1 MKKIMM
7 ITLFS
12 ILLSLAWGAKVNIL
26 NDDPKVDIYIDGVL
40 AGKGNVSNYE
50 LPIGE
55 HYIKIFSG
63 DMIIY
68 AEPLRISDD
77 GMKTINTSYFV
88 EAKKTN
94 IANIGSKKVEAE
106 RIKDSRG
113 NFAMG
118 MYLSDSVSG
127 ISIKYFPLGNIGL
140 QFMGWADSSPG
151 SIYESYMIRP
161 IIQLGNYIILD
172 RHMNSYFAV
181 GVGKRVVEKGLVKE
195 DATISQAMIGAEG
208 SAALLGIP
216 LAIGSIGLLIMN
228 NDGNEKKLSSEEA
241 MYLMGFFGG
250 IFLSMVDNAYVNFEM
265 GFERSQDVNGSYKS
279 GIKLSSGMHFY
290 F

>member
-1 MKKIMM
+1 MKKLIM
-7 ITLFS
+7 ITFLS
-12 ILLSLAWGAKVNIL
+12 ILLSLVWGAKVNIL
-26 NDDPKVDIYIDGVL
+26 NDDPKVTIYIDGVL

-68 AEPLRISDD
+68 AEPLRINDD
-77 GMKTINTSYFV
+77 VMKTINTSYFV

-94 IANIGSKKVEAE
+94 IANIGSKKVEAD

-118 MYLSDSVSG
+118 MYYSESISG
-127 ISIKYFPLGNIGL
+127 ISVKYFPLGNIGL
-140 QFMGWADSSPG
+140 QFMGWSDSSPG
-151 SIYESYMIRP
+151 NVYESYMIRP
-161 IIQLGNYIILD
+161 IVQLGNYIILD
-172 RHMNSYFAV
+172 RHMNSYFAL
-181 GVGKRVVEKGLVKE
+181 GVGKRKVQNSSVNE
-195 DATISQAMIGAEG
+195 DATVLQAMMGAEG
-208 SAALLGIP
+208 TAALLGVP

-228 NDGNEKKLSSEEA
+228 SDGNDKSLSPEEA
-241 MYLMGFFGG
+241 MYLLGFFSG
-250 IFLSMVDNAYVNFEM
+250 IFLSMIDNAYVNFEM
-265 GFERSQDVNGSYKS
+265 GYERSQYADNTYKS
-279 GIKLSSGMHFY
+279 GIKLSTGMHLY

>member
-1 MKKIMM
+1 MKNIMM
-7 ITLFS
+7 ITFLS

-26 NDDPKVDIYIDGVL
+26 NDDPKVNIYIDGVL

-68 AEPLRISDD
+68 AEPLKINDD

-118 MYLSDSVSG
+118 MYFSDSVSG
-127 ISIKYFPLGNIGL
+127 VSVKYFPLGNIGL
-140 QFMGWADSSPG
+140 QFMGWSDSSPG
-151 SIYESYMIRP
+151 NIYESYMLRP

-172 RHMNSYFAV
+172 RHMNSYFAL
-181 GVGKRVVEKGLVKE
+181 GVGKRVVEKASVRE
-195 DATISQAMIGAEG
+195 DATILQAMMGAEG
-208 SAALLGIP
+208 TAALLGLP
-216 LAIGSIGLLIMN
+216 LAIGSIGLLIIN
-228 NDGNEKKLSSEEA
+228 NDGNDKKLSSEEA

-250 IFLSMVDNAYVNFEM
+250 IFLSMIDNAYVNFEM
-265 GFERSQDVNGSYKS
+265 GFERSQDSNGSYKS
-279 GIKLSSGMHFY
+279 GIKITSGMHFY

>member
-1 MKKIMM
+1 
-7 ITLFS
+7 
-12 ILLSLAWGAKVNIL
+12 
-26 NDDPKVDIYIDGVL
+26 
-40 AGKGNVSNYE
+40 
-50 LPIGE
+50 
-55 HYIKIFSG
+55 
-63 DMIIY
+63 MIIY
-68 AEPLRISDD
+68 AEPLKISDD
-77 GMKTINTSYFV
+77 VMKTINTSYFV

-118 MYLSDSVSG
+118 MYFSDSISGVSV
-127 ISIKYFPLGNIGL
+127 KYFPLGNIGL

-151 SIYESYMIRP
+151 NIYESYMLRP

-172 RHMNSYFAV
+172 RHMNSYFAL
-181 GVGKRVVEKGLVKE
+181 GVGKRVVEKASVRE
-195 DATISQAMIGAEG
+195 DATILQAMIGAEG
-208 SAALLGIP
+208 TAALLGLP
-216 LAIGSIGLLIMN
+216 LAIGSIGLIIIN
-228 NDGNEKKLSSEEA
+228 NDGNDKKLSSEEA

-265 GFERSQDVNGSYKS
+265 GFERSQDSNGSYKS
-279 GIKLSSGMHFY
+279 GIKITSGMHFY